1 MMAQDLFTAFMFEAA
16 SIISPLTG
24 VTIRQRQSSSVDTPS
39 LVSNVHIDALAGM
52 LHNSGLATEE
62 DALMSVIPAFY
73 HQSKLPSLD
82 NVVPR
87 MIDEI
92 SKLKRSGQYEEGEMI
107 LKRMLRSGKQCHH
120 AQVARALGELYRS
133 ALRSLT
139 RPDFAFRGMTSLRD
153 IASMTTESGSQLSD
167 AAISILET
175 GFKLPELNLSV
186 VDRLWQDAK
195 QQGQST
201 CRAHALYLSERFNLS
216 IRSSSAIQKLL
227 FISIEFGYV
236 EVIEEI
242 RQRNP
247 LLVMEPAEDIVVEM
261 VERQRSIRLQAL
273 GTDEAKGILRP
284 FLFAV
289 DGNGNTPLMFA
300 VDLGCFPAVNMLL
313 EGGSNIQAVN
323 NNGETA
329 LSKASSNGY
338 LDIAARILEEGQ
350 RHGFQFTTPYL
361 RDALT
366 TSLRLNRRDLIKP
379 ILLSHSKPEEHHEPG
394 SMLPLSHG
402 IRVSKRFCTQRGHG
416 TSVDPELIEIIIND
430 NQPVPEDVIAI
441 LLKAAIEH
449 TNPYWIQQLHARQPE
464 DVLRWFE
471 DSGMLKP
478 MLHLTDLNAGGE
490 EDASHTSDRRRNVDL
505 IIRTLLDIEAAVT
518 VGDLHC
524 ALRLRPADDIFA
536 ALLDRGKS
544 MLNSPWLDH
553 GTLIQTLLD
562 SAVWDGTAAQQEQYL
577 SRLLEAG
584 CDPNKYSFKWAA
596 TPLQIASISFP
607 RSFFAVMPIRILF
620 LPHATVGMRISAG

>member
-62 DALMSVIPAFY
+62 DALISVIPAFY

-107 LKRMLRSGKQCHH
+107 LKCMLRSGKQCHH

-139 RPDFAFRGMTSLRD
+139 RPGFAFRGMTSLRD
-153 IASMTTESGSQLSD
+153 IASMTTESRSQLSD
-167 AAISILET
+167 AAISILGDYWNYFSFHFHGPRDGLQGTET

-201 CRAHALYLSERFNLS
+201 CRAHALYLSDRFNLS

-242 RQRNP
+242 LHRNP

-261 VERQRSIRLQAL
+261 VERQRSIRVGHPQGTSDGSSIGFLACALAIRQLQAL
-273 GTDEAKGILRP
+273 GTDEAKGILR
-284 FLFAV
+284 FVV
-289 DGNGNTPLMFA
+289 DWVYSEDLPNGDN
-300 VDLGCFPAVNMLL
+300 
-313 EGGSNIQAVN
+313 
-323 NNGETA
+323 
-329 LSKASSNGY
+329 
-338 LDIAARILEEGQ
+338 
-350 RHGFQFTTPYL
+350 
-361 RDALT
+361 RD
-366 TSLRLNRRDLIKP
+366 SVVKFFND
-379 ILLSHSKPEEHHEPG
+379 HS
-394 SMLPLSHG
+394 
-402 IRVSKRFCTQRGHG
+402 
-416 TSVDPELIEIIIND
+416 
-430 NQPVPEDVIAI
+430 
-441 LLKAAIEH
+441 
-449 TNPYWIQQLHARQPE
+449 
-464 DVLRWFE
+464 
-471 DSGMLKP
+471 
-478 MLHLTDLNAGGE
+478 
-490 EDASHTSDRRRNVDL
+490 
-505 IIRTLLDIEAAVT
+505 
-518 VGDLHC
+518 
-524 ALRLRPADDIFA
+524 
-536 ALLDRGKS
+536 
-544 MLNSPWLDH
+544 
-553 GTLIQTLLD
+553 
-562 SAVWDGTAAQQEQYL
+562 
-577 SRLLEAG
+577 
-584 CDPNKYSFKWAA
+584 
-596 TPLQIASISFP
+596 
-607 RSFFAVMPIRILF
+607 
-620 LPHATVGMRISAG
+620 